1 MKKIATAPTIR
12 AIRLRLSSD
21 ASTRLEFV
29 CAELQEV
36 AKSNSSITIMK
47 LDVSEMN
54 TIEEAKKLVESKV
67 GAGGLNL
74 LINNA
79 GINKKVTLETVTP
92 DMMLDTF
99 NINVNGPLFTTKAF
113 LPLLLQAAE
122 SSTPINPSSA
132 VVNISTIVASIALNE
147 STTYLEYRVSKT
159 ALNMLC
165 KILHNELKAKG
176 IHVGCLH
183 PGWVQTD
190 MGTAKAPVTV
200 SQSVCGCI
208 QAFLP
213 LLLQAARSSTPSNP
227 SSAIVNMSSI
237 MSSIAR
243 TVTSDAVEY
252 RVSKSALNMLTK
264 ILHNELKDK
273 GIHVGCLHPGWVQT
287 DMGTAKAPVTVS
299 QSVCGCIQVMSNMNA
314 ENACVLTDYTGNP
327 LPW

>member
-1 MKKIATAPTIR
+1 MLPPRSVLITG
-12 AIRLRLSSD
+12 
-21 ASTRLEFV
+21 ASRGLGLEFV
-29 CAELQEV
+29 KQFLQVPTPPEFLFATCRNPDNAKELQEV

-147 STTYLEYRVSKT
+147 STTYLEYRVSK
-159 ALNMLC
+159 
-165 KILHNELKAKG
+165 
-176 IHVGCLH
+176 
-183 PGWVQTD
+183 
-190 MGTAKAPVTV
+190 
-200 SQSVCGCI
+200 
-208 QAFLP
+208 AFLP

>member
-1 MKKIATAPTIR
+1 MLPPRSVLITG
-12 AIRLRLSSD
+12 
-21 ASTRLEFV
+21 ASRGLGLEFV
-29 CAELQEV
+29 KQFLQVPTPPEFLFATCRNPDNAKELQEV

-113 LPLLLQAAE
+113 LPLLLKAA
-122 SSTPINPSSA
+122 I
-132 VVNISTIVASIALNE
+132 
-147 STTYLEYRVSKT
+147 
-159 ALNMLC
+159 
-165 KILHNELKAKG
+165 
-176 IHVGCLH
+176 
-183 PGWVQTD
+183 
-190 MGTAKAPVTV
+190 
-200 SQSVCGCI
+200 
-208 QAFLP
+208 
-213 LLLQAARSSTPSNP
+213 SSTPSNP

-252 RVSKSALNMLTK
+252 RVSKSAVNMLTK

-299 QSVCGCIQVMSNMNA
+299 QSVCGCIQVMSNMNS

>member
-1 MKKIATAPTIR
+1 MLPPRSVLITG
-12 AIRLRLSSD
+12 
-21 ASTRLEFV
+21 ASRGLGLEFV
-29 CAELQEV
+29 KQFLQVPTPPEFLFATCRNPDNAKELQEV

-67 GAGGLNL
+67 GDGGLNL

-79 GINKKVTLETVTP
+79 GINKRVTLDTVTP

-99 NINVNGPLFTTKAF
+99 NINVNGPLFTT
-113 LPLLLQAAE
+113 
-122 SSTPINPSSA
+122 
-132 VVNISTIVASIALNE
+132 
-147 STTYLEYRVSKT
+147 KT

-208 QAFLP
+208 Q
-213 LLLQAARSSTPSNP
+213 
-227 SSAIVNMSSI
+227 
-237 MSSIAR
+237 
-243 TVTSDAVEY
+243 
-252 RVSKSALNMLTK
+252 
-264 ILHNELKDK
+264 
-273 GIHVGCLHPGWVQT
+273 
-287 DMGTAKAPVTVS
+287 
-299 QSVCGCIQVMSNMNA
+299 VMSNMNA
-314 ENACVLTDYTGNP
+314 ENACVFTDYTGNS

>member
-1 MKKIATAPTIR
+1 
-12 AIRLRLSSD
+12 
-21 ASTRLEFV
+21 
-29 CAELQEV
+29 
-36 AKSNSSITIMK
+36 MK

-67 GAGGLNL
+67 GDGGLNL

-99 NINVNGPLFTTKAF
+99 NINVNGPLFTTK
-113 LPLLLQAAE
+113 
-122 SSTPINPSSA
+122 
-132 VVNISTIVASIALNE
+132 
-147 STTYLEYRVSKT
+147 
-159 ALNMLC
+159 
-165 KILHNELKAKG
+165 
-176 IHVGCLH
+176 
-183 PGWVQTD
+183 
-190 MGTAKAPVTV
+190 
-200 SQSVCGCI
+200 
-208 QAFLP
+208 AFLP